1 MDWSTL
7 VTTYGPLGLG
17 WVFFALERQETKELR
32 GQILAMAQSGS
43 AALVASTSAISEMR
57 ALITNWMQQ
66 HS

>member
-32 GQILAMAQSGS
+32 GQVLTMAQTGA
-43 AALVASTSAISEMR
+43 AALVASTTAISEMR
-57 ALITNWMQQ
+57 TLITNWMQT